1 MLCAVF
7 RRGER
12 GFASWDGLTGTVL
25 TQGLQCSAQGFAGA
39 SGCVVSG
46 DLLAGMWRAEV
57 WRAGTVFF

>member
-12 GFASWDGLTGTVL
+12 GFASWDVLAGRVL

-39 SGCVVSG
+39 SGCVASEDGLV
-46 DLLAGMWRAEV
+46 
-57 WRAGTVFF
+57 GTHF